1 LAGVGLIVLAL
12 VSRPWN
18 RLRIAVLVAAT
29 AGFVLVLVVPGL
41 REFFALA
48 LPPSATFGV
57 IALLIAI
64 SGVALVFLF
73 RQQSAD
79 HDHGPGSAG

>member
-1 LAGVGLIVLAL
+1 
-12 VSRPWN
+12 
-18 RLRIAVLVAAT
+18 VLVAAT
-29 AGFVLVLVVPGL
+29 AGFVIVLVVPGL
-41 REFFALA
+41 RDFFALA

-57 IALLIAI
+57 IAALVSI

-79 HDHGPGSAG
+79 RDHGSGPTG